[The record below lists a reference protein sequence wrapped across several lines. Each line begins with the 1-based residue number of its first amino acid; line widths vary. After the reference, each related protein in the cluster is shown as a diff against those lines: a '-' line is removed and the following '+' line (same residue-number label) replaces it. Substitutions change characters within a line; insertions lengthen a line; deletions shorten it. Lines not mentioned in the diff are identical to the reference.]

1 MRTEEHVNSNL
12 GPYDPQ
18 RLHPIMAGS
27 GAPFSALTPL
37 RKGLLR
43 ALHDRPRSGSELAA
57 AFGMSRAEV
66 ESELEP
72 LIEARLVQERERGY
86 QPTFFI
92 ADVAETLRV
101 AADARDTGGTLGRW
115 LLGRWDDIRSAYEQ
129 LAISRDH
136 AFRDVT
142 FLLVGEMILDLGLLD
157 ALSRDGT
164 LMARPPAR
172 PNPDHPEARYYF
184 WMIEGDPCHLG
195 NYGASEVNLDWLD
208 WALLTFGQY
217 YIDGAPNQARRDF
230 VAEARDRIAAGQS
243 SSPGGLA
250 EILCVPIIGR
260 ADVTRWQECV
270 RWCAEGLLK
279 VYRGRE
285 DTLRLFYSTLHAGS
299 YAPYGFGEFFCW
311 YDHVAYGY
319 ALEELEG
326 EGALSIP
333 ASRFAAALVYEGQD
347 ESGGFF

>member
-37 RKGLLR
+37 RKGALR
-43 ALHDRPRSGSELAA
+43 TLHDRPRPPSELAA

-72 LIEARLVQERERGY
+72 LVRVRLVQEGVRGY

-92 ADVAETLRV
+92 ADAAETLRV
-101 AADARDTGGTLGRW
+101 AAHARDTGGTLGRW
-115 LLGRWDDIRSAYEQ
+115 LLGQWNDIRTAYER
-129 LAISRDH
+129 LAISHDD
-136 AFRDVT
+136 AFRDVA

-157 ALSRDGT
+157 ALSHDGT

-172 PNPDHPEARYYF
+172 PSPDHPEARYYL
-184 WMIEGDPCHLG
+184 WMIEGHPRYLG
-195 NYGASEVNLDWLD
+195 NYGASEVDLDWPE

-217 YIDGAPNQARRDF
+217 YIDSAPNQARRDF

-243 SSPGGLA
+243 GGPEVFA
-250 EILCVPIIGR
+250 GILCIPVIGR
-260 ADVTRWQECV
+260 ADVSRWQECV
-270 RWCAEGLLK
+270 RWCAEGLLS
-279 VYRGRE
+279 VYRERE
-285 DTLRLFYSTLHAGS
+285 DALRYLYSTLRAS
-299 YAPYGFGEFFCW
+299 TYAPYGFSEFFCW